1 MFIANYIGLLHG
13 SETHLKDSLLK
24 VAVHH
29 KDEPDIEYICTM
41 LSGWSDMHIQHIEHF
56 IKRYA
61 EDKESEPDKLQ
72 KALFHGTRKG
82 GLGLL
87 RDLHDLYLLA
97 TEVELS
103 YMVITQASQ
112 ALRDKELE
120 EFCKSA
126 AQETERQ
133 VNWLKTRIK
142 QSAPQALVAA
152 S

>member
-24 VAVHH
+24 VSEQH
-29 KDEPDIEYICTM
+29 KSEPDIEQTCRMIA
-41 LSGWSDMHIQHIEHF
+41 GWSDMHIHHLENF
-56 IKRYA
+56 IKRYK
-61 EDKESEPDKLQ
+61 EDKEPEPEKLQ
-72 KALFHGTRKG
+72 KSLFHGTRKG

-103 YMVITQASQ
+103 YMVILQASQ

-120 EFCKSA
+120 YFCRDSA
-126 AQETERQ
+126 KETERQ

-142 QSAPQALVAA
+142 QAAPQSLVAA
-152 S
+152 E